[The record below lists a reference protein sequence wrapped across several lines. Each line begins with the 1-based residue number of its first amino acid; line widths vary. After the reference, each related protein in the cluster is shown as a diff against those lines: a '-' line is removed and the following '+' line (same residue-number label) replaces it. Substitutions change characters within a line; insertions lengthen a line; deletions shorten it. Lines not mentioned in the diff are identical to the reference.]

1 MVTSVINRNRL
12 SRDELKR
19 SLTLVTIASALG
31 LPFFSIMN
39 GPALT
44 GFIRLLGANDFVF
57 SVIMAMPVIGA
68 IVQVFISYMMVNSGK
83 RKTLFIIAGFI
94 HRPIWFIIAFIPF
107 ILNPDKTK
115 AGIVIITVFIAVS
128 SVANSIAGMAFNSWM
143 GSLVPPEIKGRFFS
157 RRTMIYTITGG
168 IAALVCGLLLDK
180 IQGFDGYAIVF
191 IIAAV
196 MGTADI
202 MLFFWI
208 KDPPMQIAAQKQT
221 FTKLFIEPFKDRNY
235 LRYMLFVAFWY
246 FSVNIAGPFFNVFM
260 IEELKMN
267 FLIISLFT
275 QVAANLTTILFI
287 RFWGSLADKYGSKP
301 IMFLCCCCLFILPL
315 VWLFVTPQTTWVI
328 LIINF
333 LSGIFWPGFEMTALN
348 QSIWLAPE
356 KNRSIYIANYTLVIM
371 LIGTAAAFLCG
382 GAFMQ
387 FTRVA
392 IPAEGFSL
400 YKGLKFG
407 GFQLLFTISGL
418 FRFLVLLFGFRSYQ
432 EKESQSAIQLLRD
445 FRNTVAGIVKKT
457 G

>member
-1 MVTSVINRNRL
+1 MTSVNSKNRVSGN
-12 SRDELKR
+12 ELKR
-19 SLTLVTIASALG
+19 SLTLVTLASALG

-44 GFIRLLGANDFVF
+44 GFTRTLGANDFVY
-57 SVIMAMPVIGA
+57 SIIMAMPVIGA

-83 RKTLFIIAGFI
+83 RKALFIIAGFI

-107 ILNPDKTK
+107 ILHPDKTR
-115 AGIVIITVFIAVS
+115 AGIIVITVFIAVS
-128 SVANSIAGMAFNSWM
+128 SVANSIATMAFNCWM
-143 GSLVPPEIKGRFFS
+143 GSLVPAEIKGRFFS

-180 IQGFDGYAIVF
+180 IQGFTGYAVVF

-202 MLFFWI
+202 VMFFWI
-208 KDPPMQIAAQKQT
+208 KDPPMQIEVKKQA
-221 FTKLFIEPFKDRNY
+221 FGKLFTEPFMNKNY

-275 QVAANLTTILFI
+275 QVAANFTTILFI
-287 RFWGSLADKYGSKP
+287 RFWGRLADKYGSKP
-301 IMFLCCCCLFILPL
+301 VMSLCCCILFALPL
-315 VWLFVTPQTTWVI
+315 VWLFVTPETTWVI

-382 GAFMQ
+382 GSFMQ
-387 FTRVA
+387 FTRTA
-392 IPAEGFSL
+392 LPAEGISL
-400 YKGLKFG
+400 FGGLKFG
-407 GFQLLFTISGL
+407 GYQLLFIMSCI
-418 FRFLVLLFGFRSYQ
+418 FRFLALLFGFRSYH
-432 EKESQSAIQLLRD
+432 ENESQSTMQVLRD
-445 FRNTVAGIVKKT
+445 FKSVLVGLVKKT